1 MTEVVTPGGTVRG
14 RVIETPDGAVH
25 AFLGVPS
32 LRVAERFRP
41 GVTVEPWAGV
51 RPAVS
56 RGPIAPQPFADAPV
70 SERDSLHLNIWTPD
84 PAARD
89 LPVVVWVHGGLHIV
103 GSNSEPL
110 SDGARLAA
118 AGRMV
123 VVSVGH
129 RLGAL
134 GFLTLEHLLGVEYAD
149 SANLALLDVIAALRW
164 VRSGIAA
171 FGGDASRVT
180 LAGQS
185 AGAVLVSTLLAAP
198 AASGLFQRAVLQ
210 SGNPERIGSRAFGEG
225 VTAELLALLGLAD
238 DPSRLL
244 TLPWE
249 DVVAAQQRLIERRS
263 AGHPN
268 PTPAFRP
275 SLDGRVLPAAPVDAV
290 AAGASSTVDLIV
302 GTNVNEGSGFVDPG
316 GPDPSPELL
325 ERELTLLLPHW
336 PASRGHR
343 TEAFAAALQ
352 ADLGREVSGA
362 ELLEACLAETIYRQP
377 SQRLLDARAGATGS
391 TRAYLFTWEQPASA
405 GARRAG
411 HSLEL
416 PFLFRTLDD
425 SDLARTEVG
434 DAAPTSLRDTL
445 TRHWSAFAATGAP
458 GPDWPEYGAARTT
471 LLLAESPRVTHAP
484 RDAVRRLG
492 ASSRPPTP

>member
-14 RVIETPDGAVH
+14 RVVETPDGAVH
-25 AFLGVPS
+25 AFLGVPY

-41 GVTVEPWAGV
+41 GVAVEPWAGV

-56 RGPIAPQPFADAPV
+56 RGPLAPQPFADAPV

-84 PAARD
+84 PAARG
-89 LPVVVWVHGGLHIV
+89 LPVFVWVHGGLHIV
-103 GSNSEPL
+103 GSNAEPL

-123 VVSVGH
+123 VVSVAH

-134 GFLTLEHLLGVEYAD
+134 GFLTLEHLLGAEYAD
-149 SANLALLDVIAALRW
+149 SANLALLDVIGALRW

-185 AGAVLVSTLLAAP
+185 AGAVLVSALLAAP
-198 AASGLFQRAVLQ
+198 AAAGLFQRAVLQ

-316 GPDPSPELL
+316 GPDPSPDLL
-325 ERELTLLLPHW
+325 ERELALLLPHW
-336 PASRGHR
+336 PASRGSR
-343 TEAFAAALQ
+343 TEAFAAALR

-362 ELLEACLAETIYRQP
+362 ELLETCLAETIYRQP

-391 TRAYLFTWEQPASA
+391 TRAYLFTWEQPAST

-416 PFLFRTLDD
+416 PFLFRHLDD

-445 TRHWSAFAATGAP
+445 TRHWSAFAATGTP
-458 GPDWPEYGAARTT
+458 GPDWPSYAPSRAT

-484 RDAVRRLG
+484 RDAVRRLA
-492 ASSRPPTP
+492 ASSRPLPT